1 VCAFDALEEVE
12 RIDGLLRDYDDVLA
26 AIRPRM
32 DEKELNR
39 DFSKTVERLRY
50 DPDAVPPSQWT
61 RESVMHAAHEIMK
74 RFTGKKTNPPL
85 S

>member
-1 VCAFDALEEVE
+1 MEAE
-12 RIDGLLRDYDDVLA
+12 
-26 AIRPRM
+26 
-32 DEKELNR
+32 ELNR
-39 DFSKTVERLRY
+39 DLGNAAARLRY

-61 RESVMHAAHEIMK
+61 RESVMAAAHEIMK